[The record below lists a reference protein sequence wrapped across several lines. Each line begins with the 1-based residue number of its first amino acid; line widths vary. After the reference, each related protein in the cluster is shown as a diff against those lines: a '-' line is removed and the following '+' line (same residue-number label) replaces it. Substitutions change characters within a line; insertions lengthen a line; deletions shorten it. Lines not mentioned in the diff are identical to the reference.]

1 MVDGINESAE
11 REGQMTTLT
20 EMVAAVVVHSSAFAF
35 SHFGVALDAPQLEQ
49 RATPAAE
56 RVVARSHRKAEKL
69 SMCPEQQRMRERTQA
84 IRT

>member
-1 MVDGINESAE
+1 
-11 REGQMTTLT
+11 MTTLT

-35 SHFGVALDAPQLEQ
+35 SHFGVVLDAPQLEQ

-69 SMCPEQQRMRERTQA
+69 SACPEQQRLRERAQT
-84 IRT
+84 ITT

>member
-1 MVDGINESAE
+1 MIDGINESAE

-49 RATPAAE
+49 RPTPAAE
-56 RVVARSHRKAEKL
+56 RVVARSHRKADKL
-69 SMCPEQQRMRERTQA
+69 SACPEQQRMRERAEA
-84 IRT
+84 IKT